1 MIYPKKNRIIFWCFR
16 WYVKRIVRNNFGELI
31 IPDLIDVSNNKSIL
45 LIANHFSFWDSL
57 ILFCVNDQ
65 LFKKKAYV
73 MVLEETM
80 RKERFIK
87 YGGAFS
93 VGKSPKA
100 VLNSINYASG
110 LLNQPG
116 NLVLMFPQG
125 KLYANFVEQVHF
137 EKGISRIINQT
148 KTDIHLVFAATFVQY
163 LKLKKPVATVY
174 LKTENVNYAGKP
186 VDDLQKAYQQFYSSS
201 KLKQTEIDIEQ

>member
-1 MIYPKKNRIIFWCFR
+1 MIYPKRKGLIFWIFKWYVNRII
-16 WYVKRIVRNNFGELI
+16 GEHFESIFFDKIRLE
-31 IPDLIDVSNNKSIL
+31 SNKPIL

-57 ILFCVNDQ
+57 ILFWVNEQ

-80 RKERFIK
+80 RKEKFLK

-93 VGKSPKA
+93 IGKKPKDI
-100 VLNSINYASG
+100 LESLNYAAT
-110 LLNQPG
+110 LLNEPD

-137 EKGISRIINQT
+137 EKGVLNIIQ
-148 KTDIHLVFAATFVQY
+148 KTNPNVQIIFAATFVQY
-163 LKLKKPVATVY
+163 FKHKKPVATVY
-174 LKTENVNYAGKP
+174 LKHETVNYADKTI
-186 VDDLQKAYQQFYSSS
+186 DELQQAYQQHYSASRQ
-201 KLKQTEIDIEQ
+201 KQIEIDIEQ